1 MTTAAAHVATSAPQP
16 IASSPPLR
24 WPLERILFLMA
35 GTMTGLSALLAAL
48 VSPWFLLLTGFVALN
63 QLAFVA
69 FGNCP
74 SSLVLRRF
82 GVEAAC
88 DR

>member
-1 MTTAAAHVATSAPQP
+1 MTSA
-16 IASSPPLR
+16 ASTLPRATPSSSATAR

-35 GTMTGLSALLAAL
+35 GMMTGLSAVLSAL

-63 QLAFVA
+63 QLALVT

-74 SSLVLRRF
+74 SSWLLRRYL
-82 GVEAAC
+82 GLRGAGDE
-88 DR
+88 